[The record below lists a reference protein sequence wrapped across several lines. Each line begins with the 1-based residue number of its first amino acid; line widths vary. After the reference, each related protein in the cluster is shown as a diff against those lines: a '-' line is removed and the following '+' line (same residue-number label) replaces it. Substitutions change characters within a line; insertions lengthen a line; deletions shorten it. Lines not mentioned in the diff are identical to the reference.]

1 MATAEQLGVAVP
13 CEILLVRHAVP
24 QPNGTMDPGLG
35 DAGLAQSLSLVAHLG
50 PEHIDAIYSSH
61 LIRAVQTVEPLAA
74 QRGLEI
80 VIDEGLREWVSGAKA
95 YTGTEGM
102 ADSARTKAFLEGRFE
117 DEFMPVHNDVELR
130 ETMLA
135 TMLRIG
141 LAHQGQKVV
150 AASHGGAS
158 NSFLA
163 AVLDS
168 PRKFFFNPGYAS
180 ISRVQVWPDGRFVLL
195 CINELTHER
204 DRGAANRDEGLL
216 PIG

>member
-1 MATAEQLGVAVP
+1 MATAEELGVAVP

-24 QPNGTMDPGLG
+24 EPNGTLDPGLG
-35 DAGLAQSLSLVAHLG
+35 DEGRAQAQGLVDYLG
-50 PEHIDAIYSSH
+50 PERIDAIYSSH
-61 LIRAVQTVEPLAA
+61 LVRAVQTVEPLAA
-74 QRGLEI
+74 VRGLDI
-80 VIDEGLREWVSGAKA
+80 VIDEGLREWVSNAKA
-95 YTGTEGM
+95 YTGTERM
-102 ADSARTKAFLEGRFE
+102 VDSARTKAFLEGRYE
-117 DEFMPVHNDVELR
+117 DEFLPPHNADELR
-130 ETMLA
+130 A
-135 TMLRIG
+135 TMVATMRRIG

-158 NSFLA
+158 NTFLA

-168 PRKFFFNPGYAS
+168 PRRFFFNPGYAS

-204 DRGAANRDEGLL
+204 DRGSGLL

>member
-1 MATAEQLGVAVP
+1 MATEKELGIAEP

-24 QPNGTMDPGLG
+24 QPDGTINPGLG
-35 DAGLAQSLSLVAHLG
+35 EAGLAQSRSLVSYLSA
-50 PEHIDAIYSSH
+50 ERIDAIYSSH
-61 LIRAVQTVEPLAA
+61 LVRAVQTVEPLAA
-74 QRGLEI
+74 QRGLDI
-80 VIDEGLREWVSGAKA
+80 IIDEGLREWVSGATS

-102 ADSARTKAFLEGRFE
+102 VDVSRTKAFLEGRFE
-117 DEFMPVHNDVELR
+117 EGFMPPHNDAELR
-130 ETMLA
+130 ENMVNTMR
-135 TMLRIG
+135 RIG

-158 NSFLA
+158 NTFLA
-163 AVLDS
+163 YVLDS

-204 DRGAANRDEGLL
+204 DRGSGIL